1 MGEHDTPA
9 EGERVTA
16 STDGPKVY
24 ILANPDKPE
33 ARATLETITPFVKER
48 AELVGTACAL
58 DGQPAIKAGADCL
71 VVIGGDGTLIGVARS
86 LAGHPLPIL
95 GINVGKLGFL
105 AEFSI
110 EEFRG
115 CFDQAVGDAKLIS
128 QRMALDVT
136 MRHDGEDPTGCIAL
150 NDCVIQAGPPFRP
163 VTLGVFVDGIPLTE
177 VTGDGLI
184 VCTPTGSTA
193 HNLSAGGP
201 ILQQGV
207 AAIVLT
213 PLAPHSLTHRPLVI
227 KCDSTSEVRASET
240 NEGTTAIVDGQ
251 CAFPMAPGDT
261 VIIKRHAADV
271 QVIRNPLYAQWHKL
285 ITKLHWGEGP
295 TYR

>member
-1 MGEHDTPA
+1 M
-9 EGERVTA
+9 TA

-24 ILANPDKPE
+24 ILASPDKPE
-33 ARATLETITPFVKER
+33 ARATLETITPFVKQR
-48 AELVGTACAL
+48 ADLVGTACAL
-58 DGQPAIKAGADCL
+58 DGQAAIKAGADCL
-71 VVIGGDGTLIGVARS
+71 IVIGGDGTLIGVARS

-110 EEFRG
+110 EEFRE
-115 CFDQAVGDAKLIS
+115 CFDQAVGDTKLIS
-128 QRMALDVT
+128 HRLALDVT
-136 MRHDGEDPTGCIAL
+136 MRHDGGQQVGCIAL

-163 VTLGVFVDGIPLTE
+163 ITLGVFVDGVPLTE

-184 VCTPTGSTA
+184 VCTPSGSTA

-227 KCDSTSEVRASET
+227 ECDSTIEVRASQT
-240 NEGTTAIVDGQ
+240 NEGTAAIVDGQ

-261 VIIKRHAADV
+261 VIIKRNPADI
-271 QVIRNPLYAQWHKL
+271 QVIRNPLHAQWHKL

-295 TYR
+295 AYR

>member
-1 MGEHDTPA
+1 
-9 EGERVTA
+9 V
-16 STDGPKVY
+16 STSTETRRVY
-24 ILANPDKPE
+24 ILANPAKPE
-33 ARATLETITPFVKER
+33 ARAALKTITSFVEDR
-48 AELVGTACAL
+48 ASLVGSACGL
-58 DGQPAIKAGADCL
+58 DGQPALKAGADVL
-71 VVIGGDGTLIGVARS
+71 IVIGGDGTLIGVARS

-110 EEFRG
+110 EEFCT
-115 CFDQAVGDAKLIS
+115 CFDQVVSDPELVS
-128 QRMALDVT
+128 HRMALDVT
-136 MRHDGEDPTGCIAL
+136 MRQNGERPTGCIAL

-163 VTLGVFVDGIPLTE
+163 VTLGVFVNGVSLTE

-184 VCTPTGSTA
+184 VCTPSGSTA

-227 KCDSTSEVRASET
+227 ECDSTIEMRASET
-240 NEGTTAIVDGQ
+240 NEGTAAIVDGQ
-251 CAFPMAPGDT
+251 CSFPIAPGDG
-261 VIIKRHAADV
+261 VIIKRHAAAV

-285 ITKLHWGEGP
+285 VTKLHWGEGP
-295 TYR
+295 TYG